1 MSERRRRKKNQHRD
15 NPPAESQKDKN
26 EEDKKEDENEKKEN
40 KKDKKENKKEDNKE
54 EEENLE
60 IKPEEVPLK
69 PNSLKMDILL
79 ATSSMQHQNGLRV
92 GNGDYLRYS
101 HFCRKKIQKLRKLFG
116 LTQGKRKFQKLE
128 ITAGLIKDNKI
139 FLILILECERNWSYG
154 MYHKQELTAI
164 GEDIKRLR
172 YEITRKFKR
181 ATYNANNIFEICK
194 KIGDTQT
201 QLEAEAYY
209 HFINS
214 NYLIFTRK
222 FQEALDLLKKACNIY
237 EKIKQ
242 LKDTIESIEYE
253 EKIKSMKT
261 SMRLCKYNLSSTKDT
276 ILDEEEFEKTVNV
289 EDIELSEKIEEIKKG
304 ANKINE
310 EDYSVKYHGIQI
322 PIKNAKLR
330 SDFEKLNELNS
341 KIEKE
346 TDIPKKIALFQDYYN
361 RIDEMNRLVK
371 KIRSEE
377 GNQSSENFSKIYSN
391 ILSYI
396 ENLRLKKYIDKNL
409 SYIAD
414 YSKDYNNI
422 ENISNLFEKDNLK
435 LRVKPQEMMKLYDNL
450 KEYQS
455 QLINL
460 EKDNPEQTYIVELNY
475 REKIYT
481 LSKIFYVGLF
491 YVLNKKNH
499 EAYTIMFYTIEKI
512 KEANEFYEQHHL
524 GNVSQLKELK
534 KQIDNMEKMAIF
546 VINTCFA
553 KMQLNNNK
561 EKKKDEKKN
570 EIKEKKEKKDD
581 KKDNKENKDNKDK
594 DRDKKEKKIKYTPY
608 LVDLMKNDNLILTK
622 EQYENLQEYIT
633 LSYEDYL
640 DGIKNQNFNGYTH
653 IIQVPMNTQLLE
665 PKPIVY
671 DLTFEKLEYPDL
683 SQKIKGESKSL
694 MGRAFG
700 YFFGGK

>member
-1 MSERRRRKKNQHRD
+1 
-15 NPPAESQKDKN
+15 
-26 EEDKKEDENEKKEN
+26 
-40 KKDKKENKKEDNKE
+40 
-54 EEENLE
+54 
-60 IKPEEVPLK
+60 
-69 PNSLKMDILL
+69 MDILL
-79 ATSSMQHQNGLRV
+79 STSSMQHQNGLRA
-92 GNGDYLRYS
+92 GIGDFLRYS

-116 LTQGKRKFQKLE
+116 LTQGKKKFQKVA
-128 ITAGLIKDNKI
+128 ITPELIKDNKI

-164 GEDIKRLR
+164 GEDIKKLR
-172 YEITRKFKR
+172 YEITRKFRR
-181 ATYNANNIFEICK
+181 ATQNAKNIFEICK
-194 KIGDTQT
+194 KYGDTQT

-222 FQEALDLLKKACNIY
+222 FQEALELLKKSCNIY

-261 SMRLCKYNLSSTKDT
+261 SMRLCIYNLSSTKDA
-276 ILDEEEFEKTVNV
+276 ILDEQEFENTVNV
-289 EDIELSEKIEEIKKG
+289 DDIELTEKIEEIKKG
-304 ANKINE
+304 VNKINE
-310 EDYSVKYHGIQI
+310 EEFTVKYHGIVI
-322 PIKNAKLR
+322 PIKNDKLR

-361 RIDEMNRLVK
+361 RIDEMNKLVK
-371 KIRSEE
+371 KIKSEE
-377 GNQSSENFSKIYSN
+377 GNQNSENFTKIYSN

-396 ENLRLKKYIDKNL
+396 EHLRLKKYIDKNL

-414 YSKDYNNI
+414 YSKDYNNV
-422 ENISNLFEKDNLK
+422 ENISNLFEKDNIK

-460 EKDNPEQTYIVELNY
+460 EKDNPEQSYIIELNY

-481 LSKIFYVGLF
+481 LSKAFYVGLF
-491 YVLNKKNH
+491 YVLNKKYH
-499 EAYTIMFYTIEKI
+499 EAYTIMFYTIERI

-524 GNVSQLKELK
+524 ENVSQLKELK
-534 KQIDNMEKMAIF
+534 NQIDNMEKLAIF
-546 VINTCFA
+546 VINTSFA
-553 KMQLNNNK
+553 KMQLNKGKDKKKEEVKKDKEKEKEKENKDKENK
-561 EKKKDEKKN
+561 ENKD
-570 EIKEKKEKKDD
+570 KKEKKD
-581 KKDNKENKDNKDK
+581 E
-594 DRDKKEKKIKYTPY
+594 KKEKKIKYTPY
-608 LVDLMKNDNLILTK
+608 LVDMMKNKNLVLTK
-622 EQYENLQEYIT
+622 EQYENLKDFVT
-633 LSYEDYL
+633 LPYEDYL
-640 DGIKNQNFNGYTH
+640 EGIKNHNYNGYTN
-653 IIQVPMNTQLLE
+653 IMQIPMNTQLLE

-700 YFFGGK
+700 YFFGK

>member
-1 MSERRRRKKNQHRD
+1 MSERQKRKKRNQHK
-15 NPPAESQKDKN
+15 EQSQIQETNTKEKKDEKN
-26 EEDKKEDENEKKEN
+26 EKEENN
-40 KKDKKENKKEDNKE
+40 
-54 EEENLE
+54 EEENVDINAEE
-60 IKPEEVPLK
+60 IPLQ

-92 GNGDYLRYS
+92 GDYLRYS
-101 HFCRKKIQKLRKLFG
+101 HFCRKKIQKLRKLFK
-116 LTQGKRKFQKLE
+116 LSQGKKKFKKLP
-128 ITAGLIKDNKI
+128 ITPQLIKDNKI
-139 FLILILECERNWSYG
+139 FLILVLECERNWAYG

-181 ATYNANNIFEICK
+181 ATQNANNIFEICK

-222 FQEALDLLKKACNIY
+222 FKEALELLKKSCNIY

-261 SMRLCKYNLSSTKDT
+261 SMRLCIYNLSSTKDA
-276 ILDEEEFEKTVNV
+276 ILDEKEFENTVNV
-289 EDIELSEKIEEIKKG
+289 EDIELTEKIEEIKKG
-304 ANKINE
+304 ANTIN
-310 EDYSVKYHGIQI
+310 DQNYTVKYQGIVI
-322 PIKNAKLR
+322 PIKNEKLK
-330 SDFEKLNELNS
+330 SDFEKLKELNS

-346 TDIPKKIALFQDYYN
+346 NDVQKKMALFQDYHN
-361 RIDEMNRLVK
+361 RIDEMNKLVK
-371 KIRSEE
+371 KIKSEE
-377 GNQSSENFSKIYSN
+377 GNQSSENFSKVYSN

-396 ENLRLKKYIDKNL
+396 EHLRLKKYIEKNL
-409 SYIAD
+409 SYISD
-414 YSKDYNNI
+414 YSKDYNTV
-422 ENISNLFEKDNLK
+422 ESISNLFEKDNLK

-460 EKDNPEQTYIVELNY
+460 EKDNPEQSYIIELNY
-475 REKIYT
+475 REKVYT

-512 KEANEFYEQHHL
+512 KESNEFYEQHHL
-524 GNVSQLKELK
+524 SNVSQLKELK
-534 KQIDNMEKMAIF
+534 QQIDNLEKLAIF
-546 VINTCFA
+546 VINTSFA
-553 KMQLNNNK
+553 KMQLNKDKDKNK
-561 EKKKDEKKN
+561 EKDKAD
-570 EIKEKKEKKDD
+570 KKDD
-581 KKDNKENKDNKDK
+581 KTKDK
-594 DRDKKEKKIKYTPY
+594 KDDKAKDKKDDKAKDKKDDKEKDKKEEKKEKKIKYGPY
-608 LVDLMKNDNLILTK
+608 LVDLMNEDKVVLTK
-622 EQYENLQEYIT
+622 EQYENLKEYIT
-633 LSYEDYL
+633 LPYEDYL
-640 DGIKNQNFNGYTH
+640 EGLKNHNFDGYTH
-653 IIQVPMNTQLLE
+653 IMQVPMNTQLLE

-671 DLTFEKLEYPDL
+671 DLTFEKLDYPDL

-694 MGRAFG
+694 MGRAFV
-700 YFFGGK
+700 YFFGK